1 MRGRSVLTGHKKFRG
16 FNQIKKFL
24 RQVLHKLA
32 LIILAKKIV
41 GARCTLIKGS
51 LTVYR
56 NSPIELIFFSC
67 LFVCFFTCDWAFSAR
82 GTTEA
87 ALAKN
92 LEIQF
97 AISHRVLKHT
107 MSSIK
112 SSRKKADP
120 WPYLIYPQLSFIFP
134 RGFLLL
140 HLYDLYFYHV
150 CLQDLHP
157 CQLCLA
163 WHQ

>member
-24 RQVLHKLA
+24 RHVLHKLA

-67 LFVCFFTCDWAFSAR
+67 LFVCFFLPATELSLREGPCTLVPNRIVRQRRQRWQKILKFS
-82 GTTEA
+82 
-87 ALAKN
+87 L
-92 LEIQF
+92 Q
-97 AISHRVLKHT
+97 
-107 MSSIK
+107 
-112 SSRKKADP
+112 
-120 WPYLIYPQLSFIFP
+120 
-134 RGFLLL
+134 
-140 HLYDLYFYHV
+140 YHIV
-150 CLQDLHP
+150 S
-157 CQLCLA
+157 
-163 WHQ
+163 